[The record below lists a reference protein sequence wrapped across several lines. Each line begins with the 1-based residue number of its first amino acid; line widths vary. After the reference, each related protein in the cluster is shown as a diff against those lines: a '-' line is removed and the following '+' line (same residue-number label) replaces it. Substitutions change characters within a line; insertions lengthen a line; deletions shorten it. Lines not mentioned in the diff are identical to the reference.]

1 MSASATTRNVLAP
14 VLRLG
19 YRLTVHGA
27 HRVPRRG
34 PLIVVAPHLG
44 FLDATV
50 IATCLPR
57 PVDVLVD
64 PGGLAAVGGRLP
76 GRILVDD
83 ADPGPALRQAV
94 RIVRADGA
102 VGAWAGDGHEH
113 AAGYLLARTG
123 APVLPVAV
131 FGGSG
136 DHPGNPPRWRAR
148 VDVVVGEPVEVPA
161 PVDPLCRADVLGAA
175 EAIRQLVV
183 DHADEARLRMGL
195 SDGVGIELPG
205 DTPDNG
211 AL

>member
-1 MSASATTRNVLAP
+1 MSAGATTRNVLAP
-14 VLRLG
+14 VLRWG
-19 YRLTVHGA
+19 YRLKVHGA

-44 FLDATV
+44 FLDASV
-50 IATCLPR
+50 IATCLSR
-57 PVDVLVD
+57 PVEVIVD
-64 PGGLAAVGGRLP
+64 PGGLAALGGRVP

-83 ADPGPALRQAV
+83 ADPGPGLRQAV
-94 RIVRADGA
+94 RTVRAEGA
-102 VGAWAGDGHEH
+102 VGAWATDGHER

-136 DHPGNPPRWRAR
+136 HHPGNPPRWRAR
-148 VDVVVGEPVEVPA
+148 VDVVVGEPVRLPA
-161 PVDPLCRADVLGAA
+161 PADPLSRADVLGAA

-195 SDGVGIELPG
+195 SDGVGIEADR
-205 DTPDNG
+205 DTTDNG
-211 AL
+211 AS